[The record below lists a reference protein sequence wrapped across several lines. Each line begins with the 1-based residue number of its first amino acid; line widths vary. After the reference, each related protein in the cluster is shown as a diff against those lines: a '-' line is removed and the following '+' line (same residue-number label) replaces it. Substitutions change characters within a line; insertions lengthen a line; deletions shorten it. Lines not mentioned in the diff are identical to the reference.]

1 MKILAFDSATSACSA
16 AIWRDGEIP
25 ARRFQAMERGQSEA
39 LIPMVVEVLKE
50 AGLTF
55 AEIDFIAVTV
65 GPGAFTGVRIGLAA
79 ARGMALAGG
88 LPIIGVTTFEA
99 MAHGQDADERAG
111 RSLVVAIDAKRTD
124 IYAQS
129 FGPDLSPLGPAAA
142 VMPEALASA
151 LPVGPLLIAGD
162 GASLLRAALGAADM
176 DRIRF
181 APGIGAPDAV
191 HVAALAA
198 ERTATA
204 AVDAAPRPLYLR
216 PPDARLPENGRP
228 RR

>member
-1 MKILAFDSATSACSA
+1 MKVLAFDSATSACSA
-16 AIWRDGEIP
+16 AIWCDGEIQ
-25 ARRFQAMERGQSEA
+25 ARRFESMERGQSET
-39 LIPMVVEVLKE
+39 LMPMVVEVLKE

-55 AEIDFIAVTV
+55 ADIDFIAVTI

-88 LPIIGVTTFEA
+88 LPVIGVTTFEA
-99 MAHGQDADERAG
+99 VAHGTDADQRAG
-111 RSLVVAIDAKRTD
+111 RPLVVAIDAKRTD

-129 FGPDLSPLGPAAA
+129 FGPDLSPLGPPAA

-151 LPVGPLLIAGD
+151 LPPGSLLIAGD
-162 GASLLRAALGAADM
+162 GAPQLRAALGAADM

-181 APGIGAPDAV
+181 VPGVGAPDAV
-191 HVAALAA
+191 HIAALAA
-198 ERTATA
+198 KRAATA

-216 PPDARLPENGRP
+216 PPDARLRENGRP